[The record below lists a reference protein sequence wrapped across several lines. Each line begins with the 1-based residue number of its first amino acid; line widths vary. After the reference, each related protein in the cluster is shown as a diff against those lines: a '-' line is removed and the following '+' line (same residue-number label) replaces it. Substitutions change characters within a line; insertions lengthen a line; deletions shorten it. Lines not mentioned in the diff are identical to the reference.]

1 MNKGFTSTAGMLIL
15 ISSFALAGCPKKAPS
30 VEGSAGIS
38 KTKPSESL
46 TDKDRD
52 RQSSSLGEEKVPMA
66 KDEPLGGQ
74 TDTSKSAVSQDTGET
89 PNALEDVFFDYDQW
103 TIRSE
108 SKRVL
113 EGDAKWLA
121 AHPGK
126 IQIEGHGDER
136 GTNEYN
142 LVLGEKRAKSAMN
155 FLVNLGVNASRISI
169 ISYGE
174 EKPFCTEHD
183 ESCYQ
188 KNRRA
193 HFNVK

>member
-1 MNKGFTSTAGMLIL
+1 MKKGFISIAGMLML
-15 ISSFALAGCPKKAPS
+15 ISFVLAGCPKKAPS

-38 KTKPSESL
+38 KGKPSEAP
-46 TDKDRD
+46 TEGE
-52 RQSSSLGEEKVPMA
+52 RQSPLQEEKIPLA
-66 KDEPLGGQ
+66 KEEPLGGEG
-74 TDTSKSAVSQDTGET
+74 DKSKSASAQEGGET
-89 PNALEDVFFDYDQW
+89 PVSLGDVFFDFDQW
-103 TIRSE
+103 LIRSDA
-108 SKRVL
+108 KRVL
-113 EGDAKWLA
+113 EQDARWLA

-142 LVLGEKRAKSAMN
+142 LVLGEKRAKSTMN
-155 FLVNLGVNASRISI
+155 FLVNLGVSASRISV

-174 EKPFCTEHD
+174 EKPFCTEQD

-193 HFNVK
+193 HFVVK